1 MSTTPTAIER
11 NKRRRIRGA
20 ILQFVCDN
28 HYAQRPHM
36 DDVSLWGVLMDLQF
50 PVEGQN
56 EVISLLQDLSERG
69 YLSFTEKKNRVN
81 GRTEISRIAITPA
94 GRDLVDHSKEDLA
107 VLIP

>member
-11 NKRRRIRGA
+11 NKRRRLRGA
-20 ILQFVCDN
+20 ILQFVCEN
-28 HYAQRPHM
+28 HFAQRPHM
-36 DDVSLWGVLMDLQF
+36 DDVMVFGLLMDLQF
-50 PVEGQN
+50 PVDGQN
-56 EVISLLQDLSERG
+56 EVTSLLQDLMERG
-69 YLSFTEKKNRVN
+69 YLNFTEKRNRIN